1 MLLLQQ
7 FQLTEAEASDTGASF
22 YHVPHPPEGFDKGT
36 WHFLETPVSTPGG
49 SSNHGETSDLRRR
62 KLRLLV
68 QDLTALQ
75 RKLEGHVDAAGGFEP
90 GVTLKDASGE
100 VGAVVVGSDLTLLA
114 APSAASG
121 SVPEPLHPPGY
132 VSGSVPEPMHP
143 PGYADGSKK
152 RPAEPSKDE
161 QPHLKTAK
169 DETKEELSLGHC
181 SPRRMRPKQGSR
193 SLDRRSLSQGRVA
206 FSWAGGV
213 YDFEAYEDTGV
224 EERVIEDDGK
234 QEIFAEEAFQAKKQA
249 ALDTLHKQAKDR
261 EATSVKAKESD
272 MTFTDLV
279 QVVRSFGDR
288 SSSSAAAAAETKTA
302 EDEQV
307 VEESSSSSTSSS
319 SGDEAAVGLDL
330 LSGAA
335 PQKAMQTM
343 LRSPKPSPNPRQRTQ
358 PKRPKLPQL
367 HPRLA
372 RLLARLQPLQAKARA
387 AAPLLVKVWALA
399 LVCCHWMAEPAGLR
413 GPWKRPLS
421 KPRKASAKS
430 TMMISLEHE
439 SAERFQSRG
448 DPKDGCFE
456 LCC

>member
-1 MLLLQQ
+1 M
-7 FQLTEAEASDTGASF
+7 
-22 YHVPHPPEGFDKGT
+22 
-36 WHFLETPVSTPGG
+36 
-49 SSNHGETSDLRRR
+49 
-62 KLRLLV
+62 
-68 QDLTALQ
+68 
-75 RKLEGHVDAAGGFEP
+75 
-90 GVTLKDASGE
+90 
-100 VGAVVVGSDLTLLA
+100 
-114 APSAASG
+114 
-121 SVPEPLHPPGY
+121 
-132 VSGSVPEPMHP
+132 
-143 PGYADGSKK
+143 
-152 RPAEPSKDE
+152 
-161 QPHLKTAK
+161 
-169 DETKEELSLGHC
+169 
-181 SPRRMRPKQGSR
+181 
-193 SLDRRSLSQGRVA
+193 
-206 FSWAGGV
+206 
-213 YDFEAYEDTGV
+213 
-224 EERVIEDDGK
+224 IEDDGK

-261 EATSVKAKESD
+261 EATSVKAKEND

-387 AAPLLVKVWALA
+387 AVPLLVKVWALA
-399 LVCCHWMAEPAGLR
+399 PVCCHWMAEPAGL
-413 GPWKRPLS
+413 
-421 KPRKASAKS
+421 
-430 TMMISLEHE
+430 
-439 SAERFQSRG
+439 
-448 DPKDGCFE
+448 
-456 LCC
+456 

>member
-1 MLLLQQ
+1 MRLLGWSAAEAAAFLTTMRNIVDLNSRAPPSRGRVATVRPIDFLESVEGKVHVSHPAASKVALGFVPLRRKAIEAGFVAAFPVGKASKPPLLYRSDRQSSSSEAESMLLPQQ

-100 VGAVVVGSDLTLLA
+100 VGAVVVGSGLTLLA

-206 FSWAGGV
+206 FSWAGG
-213 YDFEAYEDTGV
+213 
-224 EERVIEDDGK
+224 R
-234 QEIFAEEAFQAKKQA
+234 
-249 ALDTLHKQAKDR
+249 LR
-261 EATSVKAKESD
+261 
-272 MTFTDLV
+272 
-279 QVVRSFGDR
+279 
-288 SSSSAAAAAETKTA
+288 
-302 EDEQV
+302 
-307 VEESSSSSTSSS
+307 
-319 SGDEAAVGLDL
+319 
-330 LSGAA
+330 
-335 PQKAMQTM
+335 
-343 LRSPKPSPNPRQRTQ
+343 LRS
-358 PKRPKLPQL
+358 L
-367 HPRLA
+367 
-372 RLLARLQPLQAKARA
+372 
-387 AAPLLVKVWALA
+387 
-399 LVCCHWMAEPAGLR
+399 
-413 GPWKRPLS
+413 
-421 KPRKASAKS
+421 
-430 TMMISLEHE
+430 
-439 SAERFQSRG
+439 
-448 DPKDGCFE
+448 
-456 LCC
+456 

>member
-1 MLLLQQ
+1 MV
-7 FQLTEAEASDTGASF
+7 EATPRKSRQIQTSRQRGTAENA
-22 YHVPHPPEGFDKGT
+22 KGT
-36 WHFLETPVSTPGG
+36 RNFQE
-49 SSNHGETSDLRRR
+49 
-62 KLRLLV
+62 
-68 QDLTALQ
+68 
-75 RKLEGHVDAAGGFEP
+75 AGGQDHRSKE
-90 GVTLKDASGE
+90 
-100 VGAVVVGSDLTLLA
+100 AVC
-114 APSAASG
+114 P
-121 SVPEPLHPPGY
+121 
-132 VSGSVPEPMHP
+132 
-143 PGYADGSKK
+143 
-152 RPAEPSKDE
+152 
-161 QPHLKTAK
+161 
-169 DETKEELSLGHC
+169 ELSLGHC
-181 SPRRMRPKQGSR
+181 SPRRMGPKQGSR

-335 PQKAMQTM
+335 PQKSNADHAEKPKAK
-343 LRSPKPSPNPRQRTQ
+343 PKPKAKDTAKTTKTASTA
-358 PKRPKLPQL
+358 PKTG
-367 HPRLA
+367 
-372 RLLARLQPLQAKARA
+372 KASSQVT
-387 AAPLLVKVWALA
+387 AAPSKSQGSSALA
-399 LVCCHWMAEPAGLR
+399 GESM
-413 GPWKRPLS
+413 GPGPGMLS
-421 KPRKASAKS
+421 LDGRASRTLK
-430 TMMISLEHE
+430 SLETAIEQAQE
-439 SAERFQSRG
+439 SISKVNYDDQ
-448 DPKDGCFE
+448 P
-456 LCC
+456 